1 MSRNLRLYYYT
12 ILGALGG
19 LVGWRL
25 TQTIGFLDRP
35 SGLLEEVPGIYFSD
49 LLLGGALGLSIGFLI
64 GLVEG
69 ILSKSVLRGLRA
81 ALISGGIGLVAG
93 TLALPVSE
101 LSFLTIGGRV
111 PGRAL
116 GWALFGALIGLANG
130 LMGGS
135 QMWKGA
141 LGGFIGG
148 ALGGALLEPTLRQF
162 NNPLLGKIAGL
173 MLLGAAV
180 GAFTALISVAMSRA
194 WLEVRSGKLKGT
206 EFILDKFLREGGPA
220 AIIGS
225 NVLKSDIALPD
236 PDIAP
241 QHARLKGFGTHFS
254 IQDMSVGSGT
264 FVNGRKVEKHN
275 LSNRETIR
283 LGNTELVYHEGR

>member
-1 MSRNLRLYYYT
+1 MTRNLRMYYYT

-35 SGLLEEVPGIYFSD
+35 GGLLGQVPGVYFSD
-49 LLLGGALGLSIGFLI
+49 VPLGGALGLSIGFII

-69 ILSKSVLRGLRA
+69 ILSRSVLRGLRA
-81 ALISGGIGLVAG
+81 ALISGGIGLLAG
-93 TLALPVSE
+93 LLALPLGE
-101 LSFLTIGGRV
+101 LSFLSVGGQV

-116 GWALFGALIGLANG
+116 GWALFGALIGVANG
-130 LMGGS
+130 VMGGS
-135 QMWKGA
+135 QLWKGA

-148 ALGGALLEPTLRQF
+148 AVGGALLEPTLRQF
-162 NNPLLGKIAGL
+162 DNPLLGKVAGL

-180 GAFTALISVAMSRA
+180 GTFTALISVALSRA

-206 EFILDKFLREGGPA
+206 ELILDKFLREGSPA

-236 PDIAP
+236 PGVAP
-241 QHARLKGFGTHFS
+241 QHAQLKGFGTHFT
-254 IQDMSVGSGT
+254 IRDMSVGAGT
-264 FVNGRKVEKHN
+264 FVNGRKVERHR
-275 LSNRETIR
+275 LSDRETIR
-283 LGNTELVYHEGR
+283 VGSTELVYHEGR

>member
-1 MSRNLRLYYYT
+1 MYYYS
-12 ILGALGG
+12 ILGAMGG

-25 TQTIGFLDRP
+25 TQAIGFLGHP
-35 SGLLEEVPGIYFSD
+35 SGFLDEVPGVYFSD

-69 ILSKSVLRGLRA
+69 ILSKSALRGLRT
-81 ALISGGIGLVAG
+81 ALVSGGVGLVAG
-93 TLALPVSE
+93 TAALPLSE
-101 LSFLTIGGRV
+101 LSFLTVGGRIL
-111 PGRAL
+111 GRSL
-116 GWALFGALIGLANG
+116 GWALFGTLLGLANG
-130 LMGGS
+130 VMGGS
-135 QMWKGA
+135 QVWKGA

-148 ALGGALLEPTLRQF
+148 AVGGALLEPTLRQF
-162 NNPLLGKIAGL
+162 SNPLLGKVAGL

-180 GAFTALISVAMSRA
+180 GAFTALIAVALSRA
-194 WLEVRSGKLKGT
+194 WLEVRSGKLRGS
-206 EFILDKFLREGGPA
+206 EFILDKFMREGSPA

-241 QHARLKGFGTHFS
+241 QHARLKGFGTHFT

-264 FVNGRKVEKHN
+264 FVNGRKIERHR
-275 LSNRETIR
+275 LSNREMIR
-283 LGNTELVYHEGR
+283 FGNTDLVYHEGR